1 MCDSAELYEG
11 NENCQWQCACRLATI
26 TTSPFLTDRVMWGCV
41 RLSEL
46 PSSLFMMNS
55 MCSLQWEYTEQGM
68 FTARFSAPGPNTNRK
83 DTCLKLCSGVRWPVI
98 QPLCF
103 TSETCVSLIQW
114 RSTQKLVTWD
124 ENIPCYFDETWLISE
139 IFSWRATHSLL
150 ISPPFLISSSKVHA
164 NTTSVLLFR
173 IFWS

>member
-68 FTARFSAPGPNTNRK
+68 FTARFSAPGPNAHRK
-83 DTCLKLCSGVRWPVI
+83 DTCLNIVFGCTLA
-98 QPLCF
+98 LCF

-124 ENIPCYFDETWLISE
+124 ENNST
-139 IFSWRATHSLL
+139 
-150 ISPPFLISSSKVHA
+150 
-164 NTTSVLLFR
+164 LFR
-173 IFWS
+173 WNVTYIGNIPSASDSFFIHFLPLFFDFLLQGACKYYKCVTMLRAN